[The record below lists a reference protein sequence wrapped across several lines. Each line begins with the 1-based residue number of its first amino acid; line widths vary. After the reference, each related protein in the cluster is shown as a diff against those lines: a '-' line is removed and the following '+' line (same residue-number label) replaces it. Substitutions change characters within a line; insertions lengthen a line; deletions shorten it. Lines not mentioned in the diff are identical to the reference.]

1 MEIIAKMINYFSK
14 SYTSVVLPLVHWS
27 ADFEGVASLNVEGP
41 VVKTKLGE

>member
-14 SYTSVVLPLVHWS
+14 SYTSAVLPLVHWS

-41 VVKTKLGE
+41 VVKTKLGR